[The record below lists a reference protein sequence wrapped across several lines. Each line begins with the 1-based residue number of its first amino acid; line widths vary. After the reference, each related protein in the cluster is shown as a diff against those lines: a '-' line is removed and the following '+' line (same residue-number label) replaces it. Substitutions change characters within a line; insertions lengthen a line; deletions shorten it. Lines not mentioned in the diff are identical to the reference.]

1 MAFCSRTH
9 SLYKVKVNDIFSGGY
24 KVATKEPLSWG
35 LCYNKDK
42 NSNSYNYC
50 DEHKK
55 IFIHVFLKLHTMVE
69 VLCLSIG
76 IYLFYKSNNNCTFF
90 YLCFNY
96 FLILYCS
103 ILSYVETWTEILCL
117 DVKLCILQTKSK

>member
-35 LCYNKDK
+35 LCYNKDT

-50 DEHKK
+50 DEHYKNTYPCTPK
-55 IFIHVFLKLHTMVE
+55 VAYYGQGALPIYWYLSFL
-69 VLCLSIG
+69 
-76 IYLFYKSNNNCTFF
+76 
-90 YLCFNY
+90 
-96 FLILYCS
+96 
-103 ILSYVETWTEILCL
+103 
-117 DVKLCILQTKSK
+117 